1 MSIVERGMEEMRPK
15 RVNSAR
21 KLNRAMLRQRPLLE
35 NLEKRYL
42 LSAPPLPVIPT
53 GSGTNFLI
61 TASPY
66 NAVGDGTTNN
76 TTAIQDA
83 INACN
88 AAGGGTV
95 EVPDAAGAFECGAI
109 SMKSNVNL
117 QIDSGAE
124 LQALSGL
131 SASVFITVN
140 GCSNWEITGLGTGA
154 SMGTIDGNSGGLA
167 GTLNLIK
174 INDSSIGL
182 IQEVNVNNSPHEHI
196 QCGSGLVNNVTIN
209 DISINTSSTAAN
221 TDGIDPAGQNWL
233 IENCTISDG
242 DDDIA
247 VKPQDQYCANIDVE
261 NCTIL
266 AGHGISVGGETNAGF
281 NGFIVN
287 NVTFNGTT
295 NGLRLKADRG
305 NGGFVENVSYSN
317 ITMTNVEYP
326 ILIDS
331 YYNQSND
338 FPTDPYSDPGF
349 AVNSTTPIWENIS
362 FTNITST
369 DLQSGSLAAA
379 IYGIPEAPVT
389 NISFDDVNITAL
401 TGMQIDHVR
410 NMSFDSSSH
419 ITVSSGPDIEGTTSS
434 SYPTPVDSQ
443 IVAANYT
450 NIDIGSP
457 TVPFDTSES
466 VYDPDAEDWTV
477 NGGGANISGASDQF
491 NYSYQSV
498 TGDSSVA
505 AQLTS
510 LTGPG
515 GGAVPQAGVMYRQ
528 STDAADPFAAVVQT
542 TNGQIIF
549 EWRTT
554 SGGTMQSSAPI
565 SLAVGSAFVKV
576 ERFGNNFAGF
586 YSTNGGTTY
595 TQIGSTEALT
605 GMGAAANAGL
615 AVTANSNGDT
625 AAATFDSLAVTSA
638 PSSQLAYA
646 VQPSN
651 ATAGVANS
659 PSIVVD
665 IEDAGGTINT
675 SNDSDVTLAV
685 ASGPGSAT
693 GTLTVAAVDGVA
705 TFNNVILDTAG
716 AYTLLATDGSLS
728 SATSSSFTISAAAAA
743 TLAFSQQPT
752 STQVSDAIT
761 PPITVDVEDQF
772 GNVVATDSSNVTL
785 ATATGP
791 AAISGTT
798 TIAASN
804 GVATFSNISAATF
817 GAYTIQATDGSLTAA
832 TSNSFD
838 ITSPTG
844 QKLVFVQEPT
854 NVTAGTAISPAI
866 TVDVEDNGGDVA
878 VGDSSKV
885 TLSIASGTGAFTS
898 TQTVAAVN
906 GVATFS
912 SAIIDTAGS
921 YTLLATDGSL
931 TSRDIQQL
939 PGHTGGRDSICIRP
953 AADQYRRGSRHFPG
967 GHRRCG

>member
-1 MSIVERGMEEMRPK
+1 MSSAVWKKCGRSGSIP
-15 RVNSAR
+15 AR

-379 IYGIPEAPVT
+379 IYGIPE
-389 NISFDDVNITAL
+389 
-401 TGMQIDHVR
+401 
-410 NMSFDSSSH
+410 
-419 ITVSSGPDIEGTTSS
+419 
-434 SYPTPVDSQ
+434 
-443 IVAANYT
+443 
-450 NIDIGSP
+450 
-457 TVPFDTSES
+457 
-466 VYDPDAEDWTV
+466 
-477 NGGGANISGASDQF
+477 
-491 NYSYQSV
+491 
-498 TGDSSVA
+498 
-505 AQLTS
+505 
-510 LTGPG
+510 
-515 GGAVPQAGVMYRQ
+515 
-528 STDAADPFAAVVQT
+528 
-542 TNGQIIF
+542 
-549 EWRTT
+549 
-554 SGGTMQSSAPI
+554 
-565 SLAVGSAFVKV
+565 
-576 ERFGNNFAGF
+576 
-586 YSTNGGTTY
+586 
-595 TQIGSTEALT
+595 
-605 GMGAAANAGL
+605 
-615 AVTANSNGDT
+615 
-625 AAATFDSLAVTSA
+625 
-638 PSSQLAYA
+638 
-646 VQPSN
+646 
-651 ATAGVANS
+651 
-659 PSIVVD
+659 
-665 IEDAGGTINT
+665 
-675 SNDSDVTLAV
+675 
-685 ASGPGSAT
+685 
-693 GTLTVAAVDGVA
+693 
-705 TFNNVILDTAG
+705 
-716 AYTLLATDGSLS
+716 
-728 SATSSSFTISAAAAA
+728 
-743 TLAFSQQPT
+743 
-752 STQVSDAIT
+752 
-761 PPITVDVEDQF
+761 
-772 GNVVATDSSNVTL
+772 
-785 ATATGP
+785 
-791 AAISGTT
+791 
-798 TIAASN
+798 
-804 GVATFSNISAATF
+804 
-817 GAYTIQATDGSLTAA
+817 
-832 TSNSFD
+832 
-838 ITSPTG
+838 
-844 QKLVFVQEPT
+844 
-854 NVTAGTAISPAI
+854 
-866 TVDVEDNGGDVA
+866 
-878 VGDSSKV
+878 
-885 TLSIASGTGAFTS
+885 
-898 TQTVAAVN
+898 
-906 GVATFS
+906 
-912 SAIIDTAGS
+912 
-921 YTLLATDGSL
+921 
-931 TSRDIQQL
+931 
-939 PGHTGGRDSICIRP
+939 
-953 AADQYRRGSRHFPG
+953 RR
-967 GHRRCG
+967 

>member
-1 MSIVERGMEEMRPK
+1 M
-15 RVNSAR
+15 
-21 KLNRAMLRQRPLLE
+21 
-35 NLEKRYL
+35 
-42 LSAPPLPVIPT
+42 
-53 GSGTNFLI
+53 
-61 TASPY
+61 
-66 NAVGDGTTNN
+66 
-76 TTAIQDA
+76 
-83 INACN
+83 
-88 AAGGGTV
+88 
-95 EVPDAAGAFECGAI
+95 
-109 SMKSNVNL
+109 
-117 QIDSGAE
+117 
-124 LQALSGL
+124 
-131 SASVFITVN
+131 
-140 GCSNWEITGLGTGA
+140 
-154 SMGTIDGNSGGLA
+154 
-167 GTLNLIK
+167 
-174 INDSSIGL
+174 
-182 IQEVNVNNSPHEHI
+182 
-196 QCGSGLVNNVTIN
+196 
-209 DISINTSSTAAN
+209 
-221 TDGIDPAGQNWL
+221 
-233 IENCTISDG
+233 
-242 DDDIA
+242 
-247 VKPQDQYCANIDVE
+247 
-261 NCTIL
+261 
-266 AGHGISVGGETNAGF
+266 
-281 NGFIVN
+281 
-287 NVTFNGTT
+287 
-295 NGLRLKADRG
+295 
-305 NGGFVENVSYSN
+305 
-317 ITMTNVEYP
+317 
-326 ILIDS
+326 
-331 YYNQSND
+331 
-338 FPTDPYSDPGF
+338 
-349 AVNSTTPIWENIS
+349 
-362 FTNITST
+362 
-369 DLQSGSLAAA
+369 
-379 IYGIPEAPVT
+379 T

-549 EWRTT
+549 EWRAT

-605 GMGAAANAGL
+605 GMGASANAGL

-804 GVATFSNISAATF
+804 GVATFSNISAATL

-878 VGDSSKV
+878 VGDSSQV

-931 TSRDIQQL
+931 TSATSSSFL
-939 PGHTGGRDSICIRP
+939 VTP
-953 AADQYRRGSRHFPG
+953 AAATQFVFAQQPTNTVVGAAISPAVIVDVDDQFGNVVTTNTSNVTLNKNTGPGSLSGTATVAAVAGVATFSNISFATIGAYTIDPTGSGLTPPSPTASTSRPCLRRNSASPRRRVSRLPAAISG
-967 GHRRCG
+967 RPSPSMSSIRTTPSQPPIPPTSPSPSIAVRER